1 MQIFDFCKPSYAL
14 DKTDKYLNTTG
25 LYLLKKMESIIPK
38 SCDSL
43 YFQLIDQKE
52 KIFFNHPRA
61 WHFVYTTKNLISDFS
76 NNRDPSP
83 EVINHLNID
92 YIHKTRVIELH
103 LFNAV
108 ELAMIYSKEKK
119 ITTAFTINFKLPSQI
134 YFPNIGNCLEH
145 NFKSTNSII
154 SCDPDLGILINKK
167 NIKSELKSDKII
179 ILPDDFSITFKDL
192 KFQVSLNDPILNNP
206 YFANGPIIKNKSNLK
221 NWVKNYLLDAIELFE
236 KLFPEDFSKILSL
249 SSHYYF
255 IHNSTN
261 RFSSASSEKIPGII
275 YLPCINNVG
284 HLAECILHENLHQLL
299 FRIEKIIDIYNGG
312 QIIEKYWSPWRDDPR
327 PLRMIMHG
335 VFVFAG
341 VIDYW
346 IRMIDIRNTS
356 EDHYQLFLR
365 SKQVQEGLKVLDK
378 HANYSSAGKKLHR
391 HLLKYVDS
399 IPLDGVPRKI
409 KNGINETLKKHREK
423 IDNERYIGF

>member
-1 MQIFDFCKPSYAL
+1 M
-14 DKTDKYLNTTG
+14 
-25 LYLLKKMESIIPK
+25 
-38 SCDSL
+38 
-43 YFQLIDQKE
+43 
-52 KIFFNHPRA
+52 
-61 WHFVYTTKNLISDFS
+61 
-76 NNRDPSP
+76 
-83 EVINHLNID
+83 
-92 YIHKTRVIELH
+92 
-103 LFNAV
+103 
-108 ELAMIYSKEKK
+108 
-119 ITTAFTINFKLPSQI
+119 
-134 YFPNIGNCLEH
+134 
-145 NFKSTNSII
+145 
-154 SCDPDLGILINKK
+154 
-167 NIKSELKSDKII
+167 
-179 ILPDDFSITFKDL
+179 
-192 KFQVSLNDPILNNP
+192 
-206 YFANGPIIKNKSNLK
+206 
-221 NWVKNYLLDAIELFE
+221 
-236 KLFPEDFSKILSL
+236 

-409 KNGINETLKKHREK
+409 KNGINEALKKHREK